1 MVGKGGL
8 GGEVVFDPPPPVVWL
23 GAPEGLMDP
32 PLRVGEL
39 VCVDLAKW
47 GEIEGEPGVELP
59 CAREGVALFVEAPL
73 SSPPSGEAETPEGEL
88 VGEPASLPAPPPASP
103 PGDTEGDFVLEGLRV
118 LLTERDEEG
127 ETREEE
133 ETDLEVEGEG
143 VLCEEGLI
151 PTEGDSV

>member
-1 MVGKGGL
+1 
-8 GGEVVFDPPPPVVWL
+8 
-23 GAPEGLMDP
+23 
-32 PLRVGEL
+32 
-39 VCVDLAKW
+39 
-47 GEIEGEPGVELP
+47 
-59 CAREGVALFVEAPL
+59 
-73 SSPPSGEAETPEGEL
+73 
-88 VGEPASLPAPPPASP
+88 
-103 PGDTEGDFVLEGLRV
+103 VLEGLRV